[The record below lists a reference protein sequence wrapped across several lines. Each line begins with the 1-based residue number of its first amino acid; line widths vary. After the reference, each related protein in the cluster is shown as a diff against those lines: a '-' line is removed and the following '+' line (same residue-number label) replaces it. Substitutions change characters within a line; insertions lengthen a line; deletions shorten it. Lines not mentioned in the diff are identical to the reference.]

1 MAGLLTYSP
10 LGTFPICSVISG
22 MSFFQQVEWSLQQR
36 DCSGLSPDSLFIR
49 VSEQTPEHHFGRKG
63 NTNGLI
69 GKKMHYIFYLCILYK
84 IQKILILNRLLKPL
98 EYPRKRR
105 KILPCERRPDLR
117 IQEKRADRRCL
128 IPHPSVYPLP
138 LYAPQRLPVRTGYPR
153 PYLSPI
159 GVYSTSSSTFL

>member
-63 NTNGLI
+63 NTNAVYTV
-69 GKKMHYIFYLCILYK
+69 GKESGVSLLAFEVYAFYIKF
-84 IQKILILNRLLKPL
+84 
-98 EYPRKRR
+98 
-105 KILPCERRPDLR
+105 ER
-117 IQEKRADRRCL
+117 
-128 IPHPSVYPLP
+128 
-138 LYAPQRLPVRTGYPR
+138 
-153 PYLSPI
+153 
-159 GVYSTSSSTFL
+159 F